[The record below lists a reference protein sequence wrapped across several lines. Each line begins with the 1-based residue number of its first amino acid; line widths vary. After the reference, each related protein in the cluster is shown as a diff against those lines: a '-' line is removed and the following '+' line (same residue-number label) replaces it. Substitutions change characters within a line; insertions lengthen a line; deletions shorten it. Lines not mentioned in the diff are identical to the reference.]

1 MNHAQ
6 TTVSG
11 ANWVTLA
18 SGRDTNLYG
27 AEVSGGGI
35 TAQVARNLNIVSD
48 QDTETQTA
56 SLTSWSFSAT
66 IGLYGSPSSLS
77 ASYAKGD
84 AYGNYASVTTT
95 SGLFAGSSGYAVT
108 VGGTTTLT
116 AAALGSTASASQNSL
131 TTGALVTQN
140 LTNSMNWKAS
150 YWGFSFSASTAGM
163 GGVQPGLSQKQTGSS
178 SGLAQA
184 TIAPGGVTIL
194 NAALQKS
201 LTGKTPDQ
209 IVAALNRSAT
219 AQNKAANTLPGGL
232 QQTLQNQADRS
243 NALMAASASTAKLV
257 GDVSSMLK
265 ASADQTVATLGP
277 KEQNG
282 TITPEEQQQLDAA
295 RLQASLWGEDGAARI
310 LVHGATQGVLAWLGG
325 GFSLD
330 AGLRGAGGAIFAA
343 VLAPL
348 LTKEAQKLLDSAGLG
363 DPQTRA
369 VLANLIGELAVTGIG
384 SAFGN
389 MGAVTA
395 ASVTI
400 NNYLTHKNVADLKE
414 ELQKALDECNAKPE
428 GCSTDDQLSIMQG
441 LINKYQQISNDN
453 DRALIAQ
460 CATTQCAQAILDKDM
475 ATFGELQSLFG
486 GYRPEFLQ
494 YLIYS
499 NMTNISAA
507 AARTI
512 EIKEDYISGYAD
524 YSQAKCAGLSA
535 AACLQGYSDAYNKYL
550 NDIASVQYAKF
561 ALATVTLGVAVAPE
575 VASYCLANPYS
586 CTATVNAAGDM
597 VLCVSTNTCGTLTAG
612 TGALAKEAA
621 AALEEKLAA
630 GVAEA
635 KVAADA
641 AAVDAASV
649 KSKLGDFLDQADLD
663 RLAQIRNDLG
673 LTSNNALSR
682 NVAYAEGYVDGADI
696 GEIVGV
702 SGQKGPGV
710 AMPESRV
717 FTTGVDQYPRDLD
730 LEVFVLENLAQKL
743 SPNSS
748 GTVVL
753 ISERPFCDSCSNVI
767 AQFQAMFPNITLIL
781 RSGVPK

>member
-1 MNHAQ
+1 
-6 TTVSG
+6 
-11 ANWVTLA
+11 
-18 SGRDTNLYG
+18 
-27 AEVSGGGI
+27 
-35 TAQVARNLNIVSD
+35 
-48 QDTETQTA
+48 
-56 SLTSWSFSAT
+56 
-66 IGLYGSPSSLS
+66 
-77 ASYAKGD
+77 
-84 AYGNYASVTTT
+84 
-95 SGLFAGSSGYAVT
+95 
-108 VGGTTTLT
+108 
-116 AAALGSTASASQNSL
+116 
-131 TTGALVTQN
+131 
-140 LTNSMNWKAS
+140 
-150 YWGFSFSASTAGM
+150 
-163 GGVQPGLSQKQTGSS
+163 
-178 SGLAQA
+178 
-184 TIAPGGVTIL
+184 
-194 NAALQKS
+194 
-201 LTGKTPDQ
+201 
-209 IVAALNRSAT
+209 
-219 AQNKAANTLPGGL
+219 
-232 QQTLQNQADRS
+232 
-243 NALMAASASTAKLV
+243 
-257 GDVSSMLK
+257 
-265 ASADQTVATLGP
+265 
-277 KEQNG
+277 
-282 TITPEEQQQLDAA
+282 
-295 RLQASLWGEDGAARI
+295 
-310 LVHGATQGVLAWLGG
+310 
-325 GFSLD
+325 
-330 AGLRGAGGAIFAA
+330 
-343 VLAPL
+343 
-348 LTKEAQKLLDSAGLG
+348 
-363 DPQTRA
+363 
-369 VLANLIGELAVTGIG
+369 
-384 SAFGN
+384 

-400 NNYLTHKNVADLKE
+400 NNYLTHKNVADLKQ
-414 ELQKALDECNAKPE
+414 ELQKELDECNAKPE

-441 LINKYQQISNDN
+441 LINKYQQISTDN

-475 ATFGELQSLFG
+475 ATFEELQTLFG
-486 GYRPEFLQ
+486 GYRPEFLN
-494 YLIYS
+494 YLIGS
-499 NMTNISAA
+499 NMTLLSSQ

-512 EIKEDYISGYAD
+512 EIKEDYIRGYAD
-524 YSQAKCAGLSA
+524 YSQATCANLSA
-535 AACLQGYSDAYNKYL
+535 AACLQSYSDAYNKYL

-597 VLCVSTNTCGTLTAG
+597 VLCVSTNTCGTLNAG

-630 GVAEA
+630 GVADA

-730 LEVFVLENLAQKL
+730 SEVFVLENLAQKL

-767 AQFQAMFPNITLIL
+767 AQFQAMFPNITLTL